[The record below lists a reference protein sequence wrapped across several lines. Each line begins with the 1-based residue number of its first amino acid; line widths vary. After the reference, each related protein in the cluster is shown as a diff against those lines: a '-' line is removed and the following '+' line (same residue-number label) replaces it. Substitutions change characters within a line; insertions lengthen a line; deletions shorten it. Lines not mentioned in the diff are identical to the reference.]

1 MIRDLIE
8 MVRIAFGG
16 KPKLIPPFPNR
27 HTRRAAYR
35 EELKRSKAEYQRAK
49 FKARM
54 RGEVVW

>member
-16 KPKLIPPFPNR
+16 KPKLTNR
-27 HTRRAAYR
+27 HSRRAAYR